1 MEKSKTE
8 TNGNDVRNIQENALK
23 VLNNLNPNN
32 EKFIITDLHGFSIEE
47 VMEWA
52 KKSGYEVKSF
62 NLKNQ

>member
-8 TNGNDVRNIQENALK
+8 TNGNDFRNIQDNTLEI
-23 VLNNLNPNN
+23 LNNLNPNN
-32 EKFIITDLHGFSIEE
+32 EEFIITDLHGFSIEE